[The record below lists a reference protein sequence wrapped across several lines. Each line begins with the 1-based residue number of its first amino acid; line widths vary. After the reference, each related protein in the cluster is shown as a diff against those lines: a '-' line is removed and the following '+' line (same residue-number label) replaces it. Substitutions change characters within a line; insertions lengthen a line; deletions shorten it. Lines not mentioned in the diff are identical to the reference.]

1 MMSMVGGRLLKKKD
15 TKPNLKTMSIV
26 RDRLLKEK

>member
-1 MMSMVGGRLLKKKD
+1 MTSMVGGSLLKKD
-15 TKPNLKTMSIV
+15 TKHYLNTMSIV